1 MLKYLLR
8 KIINPNNQ
16 MIKGEKEMLNFN
28 EKLPII
34 SQVSICNVNEV
45 INYITKC
52 NNRKK
57 YAFYLSKELVEKF
70 IQSSTAWI
78 KLTKDTDGNNEV
90 IIKHVAGNSY
100 ILTLKLGRSQAFC
113 SNVYRVESFEVK
125 EPDESEFFTKYIPT
139 DKIQNFCLFDIYK

>member
-1 MLKYLLR
+1 
-8 KIINPNNQ
+8 

-90 IIKHVAGNSY
+90 IIKHVVDNSY
-100 ILTLKLGRSQAFC
+100 ILTLKFGRSQAFC
-113 SNVYRVESFEVK
+113 NNVYRVESFEVK
-125 EPDESEFFTKYIPT
+125 EPDEAEFFTKYMPT